1 MSNTIRTFNSLP
13 QSLQELAIQLA
24 ITRARQDT
32 YRDLR
37 SIVEEAITAAAA
49 GNTLQLTIAPHVAV
63 DPAKPGEDQTAYQQA
78 EPAGPNSDY
87 KDPEIFDPKNQDNAN
102 DALSYLFSAL
112 RDAAMPEKHCG
123 RTDCEACN
131 AMFGK
136 PEEKQEANKLRFQQ
150 VDHKEG
156 IFGPVDIYRSALK
169 DNVYAIMNRGKTAL
183 VQSENMNMISYQIA
197 VEIVRLHGKEDRS
210 IVG

>member
-24 ITRARQDT
+24 VTRARQDQHT
-32 YRDLR
+32 NLR
-37 SIVEEAITAAAA
+37 ILVEEAVVAA
-49 GNTLQLTIAPHVAV
+49 GAALEVGVMPEVAV
-63 DPAKPGEDQTAYQQA
+63 DPGKPGEDQTAYQQA

-87 KDPEIFDPKNQDNAN
+87 KDPEIFDPKSQDDAA

-123 RTDCEACN
+123 RTECEACN

-136 PEEKQEANKLRFQQ
+136 PESEKSLAKLRF
-150 VDHKEG
+150 KLLERENG
-156 IFGPVDIYRSALK
+156 AFGPVTIYQSK
-169 DNVYAIMNRGKTAL
+169 EKPQVCAIVNRGKTAVIEVNDIGRL
-183 VQSENMNMISYQIA
+183 TYQLA
-197 VEIVRLHGKEDRS
+197 VEIVRAHGRKDVS

>member
-1 MSNTIRTFNSLP
+1 MSNTIRTFKSLP

-24 ITRARQDT
+24 IIRARQDQ
-32 YRDLR
+32 YANLR
-37 SIVEEAITAAAA
+37 NLVEEAVVAA
-49 GNTLQLTIAPHVAV
+49 GAALEVGVMPKVAV
-63 DPAKPGEDQTAYQQA
+63 DPGKPGEDQTAYQQA

-87 KDPEIFDPKNQDNAN
+87 KDPEIFDPKNQDDAA

-112 RDAAMPEKHCG
+112 REAAMPEKHCG

-136 PEEKQEANKLRFQQ
+136 PEEKREVNKLRFQQ

-156 IFGPVDIYRSALK
+156 AFGPVDIYRSALK
-169 DNVYAIMNRGKTAL
+169 ENVYAIMNRGKTAL
-183 VQSENMNMISYQIA
+183 VQSENMSLITYQLA
-197 VEIVRLHGKEDRS
+197 VEIVRAHGKEDRS

>member
-13 QSLQELAIQLA
+13 QSLQDLAIQLA
-24 ITRARQDT
+24 ITRARQDQ
-32 YRDLR
+32 YANLR
-37 SIVEEAITAAAA
+37 NLVEEAVIAA
-49 GNTLQLTIAPHVAV
+49 GAALEVGAMPEVAV

-78 EPAGPNSDY
+78 EPAGPNSEY
-87 KDPEIFDPKNQDNAN
+87 KDPEIFDPKSQDSAI
-102 DALSYLFSAL
+102 DALGYLFSAL
-112 RDAAMPEKHCG
+112 REAAIPEKHCG

-136 PEEKQEANKLRFQQ
+136 PEEKREVNKLRFQQ

-156 IFGPVDIYRSALK
+156 AFGPVDIYRSALK
-169 DNVYAIMNRGKTAL
+169 ENVYAIMNRGKTAL
-183 VQSENMNMISYQIA
+183 VQSENMSLITYQLA
-197 VEIVRLHGKEDRS
+197 VEIVRAHGKEDRS

>member
-13 QSLQELAIQLA
+13 KNLQELAIQLA
-24 ITRARQDT
+24 ITRAHQDQ
-32 YRDLR
+32 YANLR
-37 SIVEEAITAAAA
+37 NLVEEAVVAASAA
-49 GNTLQLTIAPHVAV
+49 LEVGVMPEVAV

-78 EPAGPNSDY
+78 KLSRPNSDY
-87 KDPEIFDPKNQDNAN
+87 KDPEIFDPKNQDDAI
-102 DALSYLFSAL
+102 DALNYLFSSL
-112 RDAAMPEKHCG
+112 REAASPEKHCG

-136 PEEKQEANKLRFQQ
+136 PEEKQEVNKLHFQQ

-156 IFGPVDIYRSALK
+156 AFGPVDIYRSALK
-169 DNVYAIMNRGKTAL
+169 ENVYAIMNRGKTAL
-183 VQSENMNMISYQIA
+183 VQSENMHLISYQIA
-197 VEIVRLHGKEDRS
+197 VEIVRVHGREDRS

>member
-13 QSLQELAIQLA
+13 QSLQDLAIQL
-24 ITRARQDT
+24 IIIRSQQDQRAN
-32 YRDLR
+32 LR
-37 SIVEEAITAAAA
+37 NLVEEAVVAA
-49 GNTLQLTIAPHVAV
+49 GAALEVGVTPEVV
-63 DPAKPGEDQTAYQQA
+63 FDPAKLGAYQSAYQQA
-78 EPAGPNSDY
+78 EPSGQNPDY
-87 KDPEIFDPKNQDNAN
+87 KDPEIFDPKNQDDAT
-102 DALSYLFSAL
+102 DALSYLLSAL
-112 RDAAMPEKHCG
+112 REAAMPEKHCG

-136 PEEKQEANKLRFQQ
+136 PEAKQEVNKLRFQQ

>member
-13 QSLQELAIQLA
+13 QCLQELAIQLA
-24 ITRARQDT
+24 ITRARQDQHAN
-32 YRDLR
+32 LR
-37 SIVEEAITAAAA
+37 NLVEEAVVAA
-49 GNTLQLTIAPHVAV
+49 GAALEVGVMPEVAV

-78 EPAGPNSDY
+78 EPAGPNPDY
-87 KDPEIFDPKNQDNAN
+87 KDPETFDPKNQDDAI

-112 RDAAMPEKHCG
+112 RDAAIPEKHCG
-123 RTDCEACN
+123 RTDCKACN

-136 PEEKQEANKLRFQQ
+136 PDAEVKPESNKLRFVQ

-156 IFGPVDIYRSALK
+156 AFGPVDIYRSSTTE
-169 DNVYAIMNRGKTAL
+169 NVYAIMNRGKTA
-183 VQSENMNMISYQIA
+183 VIESPNMHLMPYQMA
-197 VEIVRLHGKEDRS
+197 VEIVKVHGKADRS